1 MESLLDCMYQN
12 LSKVDVRLLKKLKL
26 SKLSSNLMV
35 LVFLPFFSIPANA
48 AAPGTIWNSFLG
60 YFDTADAFCRAL
72 SVTNLGGPYS
82 TFTYQYADSAG
93 NCYWTRDINGT
104 ISSIFSSNYSFPE
117 YYCLAVDA
125 SKTVISLDPSKPF
138 DQQCPEPLPRVPVCP
153 VADLQPITDPVAQ
166 SHEDGQYA
174 TEPDLDSVTAATRS
188 GAACI
193 VALVGQTSNGPA
205 DITSGFRPPA
215 YQKHLREV
223 WDKWQLLKNNNT
235 PECITVKQGVRKHWL
250 KHNIKVRPGSPSNHS
265 EGKAVD
271 ISGVP
276 PLSADFIAGLCNMVR
291 PYLSSKPPDT
301 VHYQP
306 R

>member
-35 LVFLPFFSIPANA
+35 LMFLPFFSIPANA

-138 DQQCPEPLPRVPVCP
+138 DRQCPEPLPRVPVCP
-153 VADLQPITDPVAQ
+153 VADLQPITDPEAELY
-166 SHEDGQYA
+166 EDGPYRSK
-174 TEPDLDSVTAATRS
+174 PDLDHITSATAS

-193 VALVGQTSNGPA
+193 RQLVGQTSTGSA
-205 DITSGFRPPA
+205 HISSGYRPQT
-215 YQKHLREV
+215 YQDHIREV
-223 WDKWQLLKNNNT
+223 WDKWQILENNET
-235 PECITVKQGVRKHWL
+235 PECSSVKESVAKEWDRHRLTYQ
-250 KHNIKVRPGSPSNHS
+250 PGIESNHKN
-265 EGKAVD
+265 GTAVD
-271 ISGVP
+271 IVGVP
-276 PLSADFIAGLCNMVR
+276 PLSADFFAGLCNMFR
-291 PYLSSKPPDT
+291 PYAKDK